1 MPDQE
6 RRHHPRCPFAMW
18 MRILKPPPLGTLPLH
33 SRIGLLLLVANIP
46 FGYLMLLA
54 GTAIATFTAESRWL
68 LIGTAGYALSW
79 LMLGLGVL
87 MAGPALTI
95 RLKRTVKRR
104 KKAWK
109 RLRASQK
116 NA

>member
-1 MPDQE
+1 
-6 RRHHPRCPFAMW
+6 MW
-18 MRILKPPPLGTLPLH
+18 LRILKPPPLGTLPLH
-33 SRIGLLLLVANIP
+33 SRIGILLLVTNIP
-46 FGYLMLLA
+46 FGYLMLLVGSTIA
-54 GTAIATFTAESRWL
+54 AITSESRWL

-79 LMLGLGVL
+79 LMLGLGTL

-109 RLRASQK
+109 RLRASKK